1 LESCILVR
9 IAQNLALSIKQA
21 LKRSLTRQLPHIDR
35 EVKRDVLTTVVKRL
49 NRSTNLIQ
57 SRLQILLLP
66 LPKYPI
72 KVAMVQEEQRIARTV
87 CRVTDRSKYTAYTK
101 MPTSM
106 DIALIETRYA
116 FHFARKAGVVWLI
129 HDFLDEFGVRE
140 CVHDPGDEVAAETV
154 AGGKVEHELL
164 RDEGTVLNAT
174 TASIARNVEWILLG
188 SWLDVG
194 AIATEPVVGTKDG
207 RFVRAS

>member
-1 LESCILVR
+1 
-9 IAQNLALSIKQA
+9 LSIKQA

-87 CRVTDRSKYTAYTK
+87 CRVTDRSKYTAYT
-101 MPTSM
+101 
-106 DIALIETRYA
+106 ETRYA